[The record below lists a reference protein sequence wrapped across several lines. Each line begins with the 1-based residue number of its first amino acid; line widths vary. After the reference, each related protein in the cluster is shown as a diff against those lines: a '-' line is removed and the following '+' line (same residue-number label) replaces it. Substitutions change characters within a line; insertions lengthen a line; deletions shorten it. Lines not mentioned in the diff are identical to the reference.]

1 MERMKDMSSTAM
13 SAPHT
18 LVIEDRKRLSVS
30 GVTDVESFDEET
42 VALATELGELIIH
55 GYDLHINRI
64 DVESGDLSLE
74 GEIISLT
81 YTDNQPQPAAFS
93 AVCSAKGGMFRR
105 DTDIRSSS
113 CYTVFAVA
121 AAWYIAQ
128 FAL

>member
-30 GVTDVESFDEET
+30 GVTDVESFDD
-42 VALATELGELIIH
+42 ELGELIIH

-81 YTDNQPQPAAFS
+81 YTDNQPQSSGFF
-93 AVCSAKGGMFRR
+93 GRLFR
-105 DTDIRSSS
+105 
-113 CYTVFAVA
+113 
-121 AAWYIAQ
+121 
-128 FAL
+128 

>member
-42 VALATELGELIIH
+42 VALATELIIH

-81 YTDNQPQPAAFS
+81 YTDNQPQSSGFF
-93 AVCSAKGGMFRR
+93 GRLFR
-105 DTDIRSSS
+105 
-113 CYTVFAVA
+113 
-121 AAWYIAQ
+121 
-128 FAL
+128 

>member
-55 GYDLHINRI
+55 GYDLHRCGKRR
-64 DVESGDLSLE
+64 SFFG
-74 GEIISLT
+74 
-81 YTDNQPQPAAFS
+81 
-93 AVCSAKGGMFRR
+93 RR
-105 DTDIRSSS
+105 DHQPNLYR
-113 CYTVFAVA
+113 
-121 AAWYIAQ
+121 
-128 FAL
+128 

>member
-55 GYDLHINRI
+55 G
-64 DVESGDLSLE
+64 
-74 GEIISLT
+74 
-81 YTDNQPQPAAFS
+81 
-93 AVCSAKGGMFRR
+93 
-105 DTDIRSSS
+105 
-113 CYTVFAVA
+113 
-121 AAWYIAQ
+121 
-128 FAL
+128 

>member
-64 DVESGDLSLE
+64 DVESRRSFFG
-74 GEIISLT
+74 
-81 YTDNQPQPAAFS
+81 
-93 AVCSAKGGMFRR
+93 RR
-105 DTDIRSSS
+105 DHQPNLYR
-113 CYTVFAVA
+113 
-121 AAWYIAQ
+121 
-128 FAL
+128 

>member
-13 SAPHT
+13 NAPHT

-81 YTDNQPQPAAFS
+81 YTDNQPQSSGFL
-93 AVCSAKGGMFRR
+93 GRLFR
-105 DTDIRSSS
+105 
-113 CYTVFAVA
+113 
-121 AAWYIAQ
+121 
-128 FAL
+128 